1 MNHDL
6 GQAAGLARLQFPAQP
21 WIAVAGAKGGVGKTT
36 LAVNLAILLAKTG
49 RRVLLVDA
57 DPGCGNIGV
66 HLRLAGRFHLD
77 DVVDGRCDVRTAIL
91 QGPAA
96 IGVLT
101 TCSGATTFVE
111 GERMTRAIAAIEQAA
126 KDFDLVVCDTGAGI
140 GPATTTILERADLVL
155 SVTTPDVASLTDA
168 YALCKVLHLRG
179 RPQPRLVVNRVRSRE
194 EAMRTAG
201 KLSSVV
207 GKFLGGACTLT
218 GWVNQDEELTR
229 SLALQR
235 PVAVDGDTKIVEDL
249 RALCAAALAE
259 LPRRGPEPSR
269 QAQQQI
275 ARSVS

>member
-1 MNHDL
+1 MSAEL
-6 GQAAGLARLQFPAQP
+6 GQAAGLAHVRPPARP
-21 WIAVAGAKGGVGKTT
+21 WLAVAGAKGGVGKTT

-66 HLRLAGRFHLD
+66 HLRLAGELHLD
-77 DVVDGRCDVRTAIL
+77 DAVEGRCDVRAAIL
-91 QGPAA
+91 PGPAG

-101 TCSGATTFVE
+101 TCSGATTFVA
-111 GERMTRAIAAIEQAA
+111 GEPMTRAIAVIARAA
-126 KDFDLVVCDTGAGI
+126 QDYDVVVCDTGAGI
-140 GPATTTILERADLVL
+140 GPATTAILERADLVL
-155 SVTTPDVASLTDA
+155 SVTTPDMAALTDA

-201 KLSSVV
+201 KLSNVV
-207 GKFLGGACTLT
+207 GKFLGSACTLA
-218 GWVNQDEELTR
+218 GWVCEDGELPR

-259 LPRRGPEPSR
+259 LPRHRHATCNPC
-269 QAQQQI
+269 
-275 ARSVS
+275 